1 MRTRFTNRSRKGS
14 ITIETAIAFT
24 VTLCFITAILSA
36 VSLIRTD
43 ILMQRAV
50 SNTCED
56 FALLTP
62 LSVTAADTV
71 STLANMLPDGS
82 GEGISEETSELLSR
96 ISGFDIA
103 SDRSLTEAV
112 FDVALSSNFED
123 DIAQKYVE
131 YNGGSDF
138 FLPDNIDVDFDIDTH
153 NGFIAVS
160 VDYEVN
166 TIVGTIS
173 MHVTDGIPFYGDLEL
188 FLNGTGEEAG
198 EDTEDVWS
206 LNNLERGQWFE
217 EHYGSNL
224 PHTYPVINNFEDG
237 QATSYLSVDL
247 NKPTYQDASRLEQ
260 RIVEQIDEIAGFEG
274 ADVNING
281 TNYSISESDID
292 SRRLVVVVPGNSPQ
306 EGIDTLTSFQ
316 GYADENGVELV
327 ITTYGESY

>member
-1 MRTRFTNRSRKGS
+1 MRMKYTNKDKKGS
-14 ITIETAIAFT
+14 ITLETAIAFT
-24 VTLCFITAILSA
+24 VTLCFITSILSA

-71 STLANMLPDGS
+71 STLTNLLPDGA
-82 GEGISEETSELLSR
+82 GEGISDNASELMTRL
-96 ISGFDIA
+96 SGFDIA

-112 FDVALSSNFED
+112 FDMALSSNFED

-131 YNGGSDF
+131 YNGGSEF
-138 FLPDNIDVDFDIDTH
+138 FLPSRIDVDFDIDTH
-153 NGFIAVS
+153 NGFIAVTVNYD
-160 VDYEVN
+160 VD
-166 TIVGTIS
+166 TIVGTVT

-188 FLNGTGEEAG
+188 FLNGTGEE
-198 EDTEDVWS
+198 EEEECEDVWS
-206 LNNLERGQWFE
+206 MNNLDRGQWFE

-224 PHTYPVINNFEDG
+224 PHTYPVINDLEDG

-247 NKPTYQDASRLEQ
+247 NKPTYEDTSRLQ
-260 RIVEQIDEIAGFEG
+260 RRIEAQIDSLASFEG

-281 TNYSISESDID
+281 TNYSIGSDDID
-292 SRRLVVVVPGNSPQ
+292 SRRLVVVVPSNSPAA
-306 EGIDTLTSFQ
+306 GLDTINSLQ
-316 GYADENGVELV
+316 DYAEDNGVELV
-327 ITTYGESY
+327 ITTYGES